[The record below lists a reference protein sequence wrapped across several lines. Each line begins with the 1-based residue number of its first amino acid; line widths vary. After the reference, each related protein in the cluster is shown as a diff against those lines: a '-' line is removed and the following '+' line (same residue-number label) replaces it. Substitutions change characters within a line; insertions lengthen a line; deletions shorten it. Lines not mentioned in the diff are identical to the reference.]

1 MRPRFQTLLC
11 SLVASGVLAGC
22 VTLPPAPP
30 VADAGK
36 PAAAAAPAAKPAE
49 PAAPVAGTAASPAP
63 AAAPAAASSAAP
75 GDPKKYD
82 AVITKDAKTA
92 RGLVLYHK
100 VKDRH
105 YFELPEKLLGRDLFW
120 SAEVAR
126 SSTDQIF
133 NGLPLGAKVLRFER
147 VENRILLR
155 AVTFKKRGGED
166 LKAAIDAVD
175 VSPILMSFAVEAEG
189 SERSLELRAEEKKA
203 LEDAAKAAAADRKG
217 GSEIAAPP
225 APATI
230 AARPAADTAAAAPA
244 DAASAKPAAKE
255 AAPPAKEK
263 WPVIDVTRLL
273 TTTSADFI
281 DARMAGPQGFGAV
294 DPSRSLVSQVKVFA
308 QNVEMRATIT
318 FSTSPQPATGGLPSI
333 QVNPSKTAVLH
344 YSLALLPETPMR
356 GRFADPRVGFFTE
369 RFQEFG
375 ATRSGVRG
383 REFITRYRLEKADP
397 AAAVSAVKKPIV
409 FYLSHEVPDKWRPW
423 LKAGIEAW
431 RPAFEAAGFKDAIV
445 ARDAPSRK
453 EDPQWDPEDARHS
466 VIRWVAQP
474 VANAMGPSV
483 HDPRSGEV
491 ISAHIVFWH
500 DILRFSEQLY
510 FAQAG
515 AADPRVKQLPLDD
528 TLMGELLR
536 EVATHEVGHALGLR
550 HNHRAATA
558 YSVKQLRD
566 PAFTQKHGTSASVM
580 SYGRFNSVAQP
591 GDGVTQFT
599 PRIGPYDVH
608 AIAWG
613 YTPLDAASPEEEI
626 PALDRLAARALDD
639 PRLAFGGEDLLAY
652 FDPEV
657 QAENIGKERIA
668 ATRLSVK
675 SLENAAARLVPA
687 TTRLGEDYTV
697 LQQAYSTLIAQ
708 RHDYLSSVV
717 KLIGG
722 VRETRYLGGRGG
734 DTFVRVPKAEQ
745 REAIRY
751 LLDEALVTPSWL
763 VKPEI
768 LNRIRVFFV
777 SDPVVQTQKALLE
790 DMLFPVRFRALED
803 AEMVKAGSGML
814 AAEYLALVQSGV
826 FRELARPQP
835 RIDIYRRELQRAY
848 IDQLKAFTGD
858 VQRFSNLNQMFAAA
872 FSALSI
878 DLRAAAVDALR
889 ALQRTVRGAGA
900 RAADRATRLHLTQL
914 DREIEQIL
922 KIRGS

>member
-1 MRPRFQTLLC
+1 M
-11 SLVASGVLAGC
+11 
-22 VTLPPAPP
+22 
-30 VADAGK
+30 
-36 PAAAAAPAAKPAE
+36 AAAL
-49 PAAPVAGTAASPAP
+49 GG
-63 AAAPAAASSAAP
+63 AP
-75 GDPKKYD
+75 GEPKKYD
-82 AVITKDAKTA
+82 AVISKDAKTA
-92 RGLVLYHK
+92 RGLILYHK

-105 YFELPEKLLGRDLFW
+105 YFEIPEKLLGRDLFW
-120 SAEVAR
+120 SAEVAQ
-126 SSTDQIF
+126 SSSDQIF

-147 VENRILLR
+147 VDNRILLR
-155 AVTFKKRGGED
+155 SVAFKKRGD
-166 LKAAIDAVD
+166 DDFKAAIDAVD
-175 VSPILMSFAVEAEG
+175 VSPILMSFNIEAEG

-203 LEDAAKAAAADRKG
+203 RDDEKKKQAVQRVKADDRKDGKDKPEAGALTSEAVAAKVEASRAQLLEVLAKADG
-217 GSEIAAPP
+217 MSD
-225 APATI
+225 
-230 AARPAADTAAAAPA
+230 ARGEKA
-244 DAASAKPAAKE
+244 DAKVEDKKE
-255 AAPPAKEK
+255 PVPPPKEK
-263 WPVIDVTRLL
+263 WPVIDVARLL
-273 TTTSADFI
+273 TTTSSDFI

-294 DPSRSLVSQVKVFA
+294 DPSRTLVNQVKVFPE
-308 QNVEMRATIT
+308 NLEMRTTIT
-318 FSTSPQPATGGLPSI
+318 YSSFPTPALAAGTTPQLPSI
-333 QVNPSKTAVLH
+333 QINPSKTAVLH
-344 YSLALLPETPMR
+344 YSLALLPDKPMQ

-383 REFITRYRLEKADP
+383 REFITRYRLEKNDP
-397 AAAVSAVKKPIV
+397 GAELSEVRKPIT
-409 FYLSHEVPDKWRPW
+409 FYLSREVPDKWRKW
-423 LKAGIEAW
+423 IKEGIEAW
-431 RPAFEAAGFKDAIV
+431 QPAFEAAGFKNAIV
-445 ARDAPSRK
+445 AKDAPSKK
-453 EDPQWDPEDARHS
+453 EDPDWDPEDARHS

-491 ISAHIVFWH
+491 LSAHIVFWH

-515 AADPRVKQLPLDD
+515 AADTRVKTLPLDD
-528 TLMGELLR
+528 ALMGELLR

-566 PAFTQKHGTSASVM
+566 PQFTRQNGTSASVM

-608 AIAWG
+608 AIEWG
-613 YTPLDAASPEEEI
+613 YKPLGKSRSEEEL
-626 PALDRLAARALDD
+626 PALDQMAARALAD
-639 PRLAFGGEDLLAY
+639 PRLAFGGEDLLAF

-675 SLENAAARLVPA
+675 SLENAAARLIPA
-687 TTRLGEDYTV
+687 TTKLGEDYVV
-697 LQQAYSTLIAQ
+697 LQQTYNTLIGQ
-708 RHDYLSSVV
+708 RQDYLSSVV

-745 REAIRY
+745 KAAIRY
-751 LLDEALVTPSWL
+751 LLDEGLTTPQWL
-763 VKPEI
+763 VKPEL

-803 AEMVKAGSGML
+803 AEMVKAGSGMV
-814 AAEYLALVQSGV
+814 ASEYLSLVQSGV
-826 FRELARPQP
+826 FRELTASQP
-835 RIDIYRRELQRAY
+835 KVDIYRRELQRAY

-858 VQRFSNLNQMFAAA
+858 VQRFSSFNQMMASA
-872 FSALSI
+872 FSSFSI
-878 DLRAAAVDALR
+878 DLRAASVDALR
-889 ALQRTVRGAGA
+889 TLQRDARSAA
-900 RAADRATRLHLTQL
+900 PRAADKPTRLHLAQL